1 MLFLCL
7 WFIFPCFIFLFLGCG
22 VRFRVICLTEEEYRR
37 LLRGELRLRV
47 KPRLCFKRFRIS
59 YRELK
64 RVLGE
69 RSGC

>member
-1 MLFLCL
+1 MVYFS
-7 WFIFPCFIFLFLGCG
+7 CFIFYSWVAG
-22 VRFRVICLTEEEYRR
+22 VEFRVICLTEEEYRR

-47 KPRLCFKRFRIS
+47 EPRLRFKRFRIS

-64 RVLGE
+64 RILGE

>member
-1 MLFLCL
+1 
-7 WFIFPCFIFLFLGCG
+7 

-47 KPRLCFKRFRIS
+47 EPRLCFKRFRIS